1 MALVCGAGCVT
12 LLWQD
17 RWYQLGDVYSDEW
30 GPGVIYDVFSTV
42 PAEFESFCGQLLM
55 DMGMQVKITQ
65 ATRDGGYDLI
75 AYDGSEVIAVECK
88 CYFPDRKVTRPML
101 QKLTGANTVLGADG
115 LMFLTTGMFTKDA
128 VLYGSDVGIRLI
140 DGNRLAQLVRQYMRL
155 D

>member
-1 MALVCGAGCVT
+1 M
-12 LLWQD
+12 
-17 RWYQLGDVYSDEW
+17 
-30 GPGVIYDVFSTV
+30 
-42 PAEFESFCGQLLM
+42 
-55 DMGMQVKITQ
+55 
-65 ATRDGGYDLI
+65 I

-128 VLYGSDVGIRLI
+128 VLYGFDAGIRLI

>member
-1 MALVCGAGCVT
+1 M
-12 LLWQD
+12 
-17 RWYQLGDVYSDEW
+17 
-30 GPGVIYDVFSTV
+30 IYDVFSSV
-42 PAEFESFCGQLLM
+42 PTEFESFCAQLLQ
-55 DMGMQVKITQ
+55 DMGMRVKLTQ
-65 ATRDGGYDLI
+65 MTRDGGYDLI